1 MPVFLSPLV
10 RRSFGRMMVLAL
22 LGASFA
28 LSTACA
34 ADKLRVGTPEAAGF
48 NFGMLNAGIELGL
61 FKKYALE
68 IERIDL
74 GGGAKLHQAMTAGSL
89 DIAIGG
95 GTDIQF
101 LAKGSPEKAVAA
113 MGRSPANLAIAVR
126 SDGPIKTLGDL
137 KGKKI
142 GVSTVGSLTS
152 WLAME
157 VSRREG
163 WGPNGMI
170 IVPLGGMTSN
180 LAALTAGTL
189 DAISGSL
196 EISYVLQHEGKL
208 RILLKGG
215 AFVRDFVA
223 SVIYASDAAITQ
235 RPDAIRRFLK
245 AWFETVGYLHDHKP
259 EAVLLMAKIMAM
271 PPDITANIYD
281 DEMPSFSL
289 DGRFDRKALA
299 IVEQALV
306 DFGLIERMPDDRAL
320 LTETFLP

>member
-1 MPVFLSPLV
+1 MPMLLSPLAL
-10 RRSFGRMMVLAL
+10 RRTIALAA
-22 LGASFA
+22 LGASVA
-28 LSTACA
+28 ISTAGA
-34 ADKLRVGTPEAAGF
+34 ADKLRIGTPKSAGF
-48 NFGMLNAGIELGL
+48 NFAMLNAGVELGL
-61 FKKYALE
+61 FNKYGLD

-89 DIAIGG
+89 DMAIGG
-95 GTDIQF
+95 GTDLQF
-101 LAKGSPEKAVAA
+101 LAKGSSEKAVAA

-163 WGPNGMI
+163 WGPDGMT

-196 EISYVLQHEGKL
+196 EVSYVVQREGKL

-215 AFVRDFVA
+215 DFIHDFVA
-223 SVIYASDAAITQ
+223 SVIYASDATIAQ

-245 AWFETVGYLHDHKP
+245 AWFETVAYLHDHKP
-259 EAVLLMAKIMAM
+259 EAIPIMAKIMAM
-271 PPDITANIYD
+271 PPDVTDNIYD

-289 DGRFDRKALA
+289 DGRFDHKALD
-299 IVEQALV
+299 IVKQALV
-306 DFGLIERMPDDRAL
+306 DFRLVERMPDDSAL
-320 LTETFLP
+320 LTEAFLP